1 MPACQCCNLKESKR
15 LELDR
20 EIVQGKSYTML
31 ANKYGLD
38 WQAVRRH
45 AQEHVSH
52 QLRTAYEKKQ
62 SMENLDLLSEIE
74 ELIRRTKRIMDQAE
88 DGGKLNVALNAI
100 GQARGSYELLS
111 KIAFSLHQARLA
123 ELELEQTK
131 TEAGSEKESEKFARQ
146 AMNRLSLEEAD
157 LFTRLVQ
164 KAAGETKEEILPKSR
179 RPLWEREWEMVQSES
194 DSDPVCREWEEDDL
208 EDFEEETPIE
218 RRFTAHTKAEE
229 PEPDQSFRRT
239 KKPAK
244 NSVKPIPSKVIKGGG
259 RLQDEMRTRK
269 QIKKGQAVE

>member
-1 MPACQCCNLKESKR
+1 MAKACKICNHPRR
-15 LELDR
+15 LEIDR
-20 EIVQGKSYTML
+20 ELVQGKSVARVSQRYDVPYDSL
-31 ANKYGLD
+31 YSHSQNHL
-38 WQAVRRH
+38 
-45 AQEHVSH
+45 SH
-52 QLRTAYEKKQ
+52 QLKAAYEKKAA
-62 SMENLDLLSEIE
+62 MEGLDLLSEIE